1 MTICDSFRERV
12 GQDGMSLGQY
22 GEEWSVFFSREGLRP
37 YKWSTTLSE
46 GVRYGVVLL
55 CNYCELIGVVMSSS
69 EGKCAFFP
77 PVMSGEV
84 WILMRTSR
92 SGGKC

>member
-1 MTICDSFRERV
+1 M
-12 GQDGMSLGQY
+12 M
-22 GEEWSVFFSREGLRP
+22 
-37 YKWSTTLSE
+37 SE
-46 GVRYGVVLL
+46 GVRYGVVVL
-55 CNYCELIGVVMSSS
+55 CNYCELIGVVVSSS
-69 EGKCAFFP
+69 EGKRVFFP